1 MVSKKVKV
9 RPFDTS
15 ELVVYSVMKGDEAL
29 AVGLYG
35 SIEPALTNT
44 RIKLPLPRGA
54 NEAHK
59 SRVHLL
65 VCALDEIV
73 LQMKTKETCL
83 PTQWHY
89 PRLLPKSLHDSMST
103 RKSVISLER
112 LPATLVMASY
122 ISSWF
127 NLFSSNM
134 ICFYLQMVSSSLM
147 IHTICIIYWCYFNS
161 FKLKK
166 KSLVQADTF
175 YKKMKCRHAG
185 KIQAY
190 RKLILSYPH
199 GQFWG
204 LRNDCAYACMPV
216 IL

>member
-9 RPFDTS
+9 RHFDTS
-15 ELVVYSVMKGDEAL
+15 ELVVYSVMKGDEAM

-83 PTQWHY
+83 PC
-89 PRLLPKSLHDSMST
+89 SMALSSTSSQIFTWQHVNKKERDLT
-103 RKSVISLER
+103 RKI
-112 LPATLVMASY
+112 ASPFSY
-122 ISSWF
+122 GIAYTCSWF
-127 NLFSSNM
+127 NLFSSNV
-134 ICFYLQMVSSSLM
+134 IFLPANGFSSLM
-147 IHTICIIYWCYFNS
+147 IHTICII
-161 FKLKK
+161 
-166 KSLVQADTF
+166 
-175 YKKMKCRHAG
+175 
-185 KIQAY
+185 
-190 RKLILSYPH
+190 
-199 GQFWG
+199 
-204 LRNDCAYACMPV
+204 
-216 IL
+216 